1 MATSP
6 EFKAIR
12 IAVLTVSDTR
22 TEETDASGRYLVEA
36 LATTGHLLAEKK
48 IVKDDIYQVRAIVS
62 QWIADQN
69 IHCIL
74 ITGGTGITGRDITP
88 EAVLPLLDKEISG
101 FGELFRHFSFSEIG
115 SSTIQSRAFA
125 GQANNTYLF
134 CLPGS
139 TGACQLAWEKI
150 ISPQLD
156 NRTQPCNFVKL
167 IPRLNER

>member
-1 MATSP
+1 MATAP
-6 EFKAIR
+6 EFKAIN

-22 TEETDASGRYLVEA
+22 TDATDHSGQYLAERLV
-36 LATTGHLLAEKK
+36 TTGHRLAEKR
-48 IVKDDIYQVRAIVS
+48 IVKDDRYQLRAVVS
-62 QWIADQN
+62 QWIADSD
-69 IHCIL
+69 IHCVL

-88 EAVLPLLDKEISG
+88 EAVLPLLDKEIAG
-101 FGELFRHFSFSEIG
+101 FGELFRHLSFSDIG

-150 ISPQLD
+150 IAPQLD
-156 NRTQPCNFVKL
+156 NRTQPCNFVNL

>member
-1 MATSP
+1 MVTTP
-6 EFKAIR
+6 EFKAIN
-12 IAVLTVSDTR
+12 ITVLTVSDTR
-22 TEETDASGRYLVEA
+22 TEETDASGRYLAET
-36 LATTGHLLAEKK
+36 LASTGHLLAEKR

-69 IHCIL
+69 IHCVL

-88 EAVLPLLDKEISG
+88 EAVLPLLDKEIAG
-101 FGELFRHFSFSEIG
+101 FGELFRHLSFSEIG

-150 ISPQLD
+150 IAPQLD